1 MMGPTKLRE
10 VRDALATGVAV
21 APPAAPTADELEAL
35 ARTLG
40 GPATAAVVPAAIQPD
55 GLRQLPPPP
64 LAFPSPPRPLS

>member
-10 VRDALATGVAV
+10 MRDGLATGVAV

-35 ARTLG
+35 ARALG
-40 GPATAAVVPAAIQPD
+40 GPAAASVVPAATQPD
-55 GLRQLPPPP
+55 GPPLAP